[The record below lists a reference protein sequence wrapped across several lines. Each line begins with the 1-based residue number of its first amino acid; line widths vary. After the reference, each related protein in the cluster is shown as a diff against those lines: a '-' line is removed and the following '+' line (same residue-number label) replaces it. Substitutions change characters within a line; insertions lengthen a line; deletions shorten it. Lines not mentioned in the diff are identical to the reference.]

1 LEGLSSLLSS
11 DVRTEKVLDKIK
23 FHAESKLHILP
34 SGPVPPNPAEL
45 IGSRSMINLMEIL
58 HSEFTHIVID
68 SPPIA
73 SFTDGVLIAS
83 MVDGVILVVHS
94 GKSSR
99 NVVRRS
105 KQLLQDVGAKIFG
118 VILNKADVNS
128 QDNYY
133 YYQSYYSSYY
143 KKEEE

>member
-1 LEGLSSLLSS
+1 
-11 DVRTEKVLDKIK
+11 
-23 FHAESKLHILP
+23 
-34 SGPVPPNPAEL
+34 
-45 IGSRSMINLMEIL
+45 
-58 HSEFTHIVID
+58 
-68 SPPIA
+68 
-73 SFTDGVLIAS
+73 
-83 MVDGVILVVHS
+83 VVHS